1 MVLRQ
6 PISLLRSELRKLQNL
21 IYHNVYIPPKIE
33 QDVIDK
39 FHEIYFDSHAFS
51 KTYWMGVSVRKCPLD
66 LWLYQEILHKLKP
79 DVIVECGTDLGGST
93 SYFASICDLIGHG
106 RIISIDIANLKG
118 RPQHTRITYI
128 HGSSTD
134 NETFDKVKGM
144 INPGEGVMVVLDSD
158 HTRDHVI
165 NELRL
170 DNSLVTRVSYLI
182 VEDSNVNGHPVFPE
196 FGPGPMEA
204 IEIFLKENDQFIVD
218 REQEKFFVSFNP
230 KGYLLK
236 VK

>member
-21 IYHNVYIPPKIE
+21 IYHNVYIPPKVD
-33 QDVIDK
+33 QAVVDR

-51 KTYWMGVSVRKCPLD
+51 KTFWMGVSVRKCPFD
-66 LWLYQEILHKLKP
+66 LWLYQEILYKNRP
-79 DVIVECGTDLGGST
+79 DLIIECGTDLGGST
-93 SYFASICDLIGHG
+93 SYFASICDMMGHG
-106 RIISIDIANLKG
+106 RIVSVDIADLKG
-118 RPQHTRITYI
+118 RPQHKRITYVL
-128 HGSSTD
+128 GSSTD
-134 NETFDKVKGM
+134 GKTLDKVKSM
-144 INPGEGVMVVLDSD
+144 IKPGEKVMVVLDSN

-170 DNSLVTRVSYLI
+170 YHNLVTKGQYLV

-204 IEIFLKENDQFIVD
+204 INEFLKENNQFIVD
-218 REQEKFFVSFNP
+218 KEKEKFFISFNP

-236 VK
+236 VR